1 MKLFQMVFL
10 ALIMNESLSSLL
22 QKDIELT
29 HVKDPKKDRKLYE
42 NLTTSYIL
50 GDTVD
55 ATDTSH
61 LSLLVSQ

>member
-1 MKLFQMVFL
+1 MIFL
-10 ALIMNESLSSLL
+10 ALILNESLSKLL
-22 QKDIELT
+22 HQGVKLT
-29 HVKDPKKDRKLYE
+29 KSKDPKKDRKLYE

-61 LSLLVSQ
+61 LSLLVS